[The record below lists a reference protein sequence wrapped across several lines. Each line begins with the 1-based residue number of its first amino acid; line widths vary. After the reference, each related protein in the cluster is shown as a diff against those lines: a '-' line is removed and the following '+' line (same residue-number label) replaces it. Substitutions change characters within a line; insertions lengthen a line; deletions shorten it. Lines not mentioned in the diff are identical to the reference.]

1 MWRQQAIIMQL
12 LPTLLLTGD
21 YFDILSYYMTLNSDS
36 DITKHFISGPSGNS
50 YFFSLKSL
58 DSQENKTNI
67 SLGTSN

>member
-21 YFDILSYYMTLNSDS
+21 YFDILSYYMTLNSS

>member
-1 MWRQQAIIMQL
+1 MQL

-21 YFDILSYYMTLNSDS
+21 YFDILSYYMTLNSS
-36 DITKHFISGPSGNS
+36 DITKHFSSGPSGNS
-50 YFFSLKSL
+50 YFFPLKSL